1 MRRSILAAV
10 LLSAGLALW
19 LGSRPLSELLGL
31 GGRAPAP
38 LPTPVEAAPS
48 RPLTAVRVTDSA
60 ARPVRPELLLSG
72 ITEPARMVI
81 LRAELAGR
89 IVETPIAQGTRVAA
103 GTPLVRLDPRERPER
118 VRELEAKLAQRELEF
133 AAASRLGARGFQA
146 ETRVAEARAA
156 LEEVRAR
163 LAEARAELERTLIRA
178 PFAGRL
184 ERRLVEV
191 GDFLEI
197 GQEVAVLVE
206 PRPFLVV
213 ARAPESTIGRLVPG
227 LPASARLA
235 DGRVLEGRL
244 RFVAR
249 RAEDATRTFR
259 VELEIADPPEDLEA
273 GMTARLAIR
282 LEEVPAHRLP
292 ASALVL
298 DDAGRVGVRLVEEDD
313 RVRFVAVE
321 IVRAE
326 GGILWLAGLPARAR
340 VITTGQGFVGEGERV
355 LARPEQTLLEGGPGA

>member
-19 LGSRPLSELLGL
+19 LGSRPLSELLGI
-31 GGRAPAP
+31 GGRASPPAP
-38 LPTPVEAAPS
+38 TAVETAAE
-48 RPLTAVRVTDSA
+48 RPFTAVRVTESA
-60 ARPVRPELLLSG
+60 AVPTAPELVLSG

-118 VRELEAKLAQRELEF
+118 VRELEARLAQRELEF
-133 AAASRLGARGFQA
+133 EAASRLGARGFQA

-163 LAEARAELERTLIRA
+163 LAEARAELERTVIRA

-184 ERRLVEV
+184 ERRLVEI
-191 GDFLEI
+191 GDFVEI
-197 GQEVAVLVE
+197 GQELAVLVE

-213 ARAPESTIGRLVPG
+213 ARAPESRIARLAPG
-227 LPASARLA
+227 LAGGARLA
-235 DGRVLEGRL
+235 DGRLLEGRL

-259 VELEIADPPEDLEA
+259 VELEIPDPPEDLEA
-273 GMTARLAIR
+273 GMTVRLAIR
-282 LEEVPAHRLP
+282 LEEVAAHRLP

-298 DDAGRVGVRLVEEDD
+298 DDAGRVGVRLVEADD
-313 RVRFVAVE
+313 RVRFAPVE
-321 IVRAE
+321 IVRAD

-355 LARPEQTLLEGGPGA
+355 LARPERAALEDGPGA